1 MCFAVSAKW
10 CFILTNEE
18 DEAEKKN
25 VTKWPQSILKI
36 NWNVGKFNFPHKHCW
51 CLDKRQPGIVKKH
64 IFFFLVL
71 RSVAGFVR
79 IWWEFCILVQH
90 DVKSE
95 TESDQE
101 QGIPDEECDECL
113 QYFVEHGYVDVVLG
127 ELGVAA
133 HQRDQR
139 RPAQDDRKG
148 REVALRLARQQ
159 ELLVGDVQNG
169 PCDKGVNEISRNKM
183 IIFEKGLTCKLE
195 HLSPVGQ

>member
-1 MCFAVSAKW
+1 M
-10 CFILTNEE
+10 
-18 DEAEKKN
+18 
-25 VTKWPQSILKI
+25 
-36 NWNVGKFNFPHKHCW
+36 
-51 CLDKRQPGIVKKH
+51 
-64 IFFFLVL
+64 
-71 RSVAGFVR
+71 
-79 IWWEFCILVQH
+79 QH

-113 QYFVEHGYVDVVLG
+113 QYFVEHGHVDVVLG

-139 RPAQDDRKG
+139 RPAQDDREG

-169 PCDKGVNEISRNKM
+169 PCDKGVNEISRDKM
-183 IIFEKGLTCKLE
+183 IIFRSDRISSLYIVSNVLPICKLYT
-195 HLSPVGQ
+195 